1 MQSTTGPE
9 PCRPSPGETIA
20 VVPPDWEIT
29 DPAAPRC
36 RGEVV
41 DVVGDLVT
49 VRVLG
54 HLRLRRVHQVAAW
67 TGEEQEEGAR

>member
-1 MQSTTGPE
+1 MCATGWLPE
-9 PCRPSPGETIA
+9 PGRSVA

-36 RGEVV
+36 RAEVV
-41 DVVGDLVT
+41 DVVDDLVT

-54 HLRLRRVHQVAAW
+54 HLRLRRLRQVAPW
-67 TGEEQEEGAR
+67 TDEDDRAVRGGC

>member
-1 MQSTTGPE
+1 MVDATWLPAARGPV
-9 PCRPSPGETIA
+9 A
-20 VVPPDWEIT
+20 VVPPDWEIA

-67 TGEEQEEGAR
+67 TGEEQEEGA

>member
-1 MQSTTGPE
+1 MVVVDEVWP
-9 PCRPSPGETIA
+9 PGRGELIA

-36 RGEVV
+36 RAEVV

-54 HLRLRRVHQVAAW
+54 QLRLRRLYQVAPW
-67 TGEEQEEGAR
+67 VDEERQEGVR